1 MENEN
6 LVSAL
11 KEAEVRVKELSKYL
25 QHSIQGILCT
35 IHSVIGDENL
45 DNDIDNKDSDFNNK
59 NEVYQTICN
68 FIEETYNQS
77 KAVSISATHI
87 ICKESDPS
95 FLKND
100 ISKDDSNLRNFISFL
115 ESQIIMIKVRYEPFD
130 EGIKKY
136 KRITEINFIS
146 DDNRPKVRTVELE
159 LNWFD
164 LPPDVRSARLSRAEK
179 TVTFTLFP

>member
-1 MENEN
+1 
-6 LVSAL
+6 
-11 KEAEVRVKELSKYL
+11 
-25 QHSIQGILCT
+25 
-35 IHSVIGDENL
+35 
-45 DNDIDNKDSDFNNK
+45 
-59 NEVYQTICN
+59 
-68 FIEETYNQS
+68 
-77 KAVSISATHI
+77 
-87 ICKESDPS
+87 
-95 FLKND
+95 
-100 ISKDDSNLRNFISFL
+100 
-115 ESQIIMIKVRYEPFD
+115 MIKVRYEPFD